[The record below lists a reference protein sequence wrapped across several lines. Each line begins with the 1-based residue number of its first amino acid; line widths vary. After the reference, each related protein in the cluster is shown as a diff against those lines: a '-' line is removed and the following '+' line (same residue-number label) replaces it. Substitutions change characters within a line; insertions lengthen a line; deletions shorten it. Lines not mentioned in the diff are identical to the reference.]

1 VARGATQG
9 DMKKSI
15 KESPMSLEQN
25 KQLVR
30 RYQEIY
36 NSNDLDALDEV
47 IAFDVFMPK
56 IMPNMPSGLEGA
68 KQVHQTTLLGMPD
81 FHTEIQD
88 LFAEGDKVVARVLMT
103 GTHTGNFYGI
113 PATGKRVEF
122 TGMYIARIEN
132 GKIVEHWGEEDSY
145 GLLLQLGLKLKME

>member
-1 VARGATQG
+1 
-9 DMKKSI
+9 
-15 KESPMSLEQN
+15 MSLEEN

-36 NSNDLDALDEV
+36 NSNNLDGLDD
-47 IAFDVFMPK
+47 IMSFDVLTPK

-68 KQVHQTTLLGMPD
+68 KAVHQKTLVGMPD

-88 LFAEGDKVVARVLMT
+88 HVAEGDKVVARVLMT
-103 GTHTGNFYGI
+103 GTHTGDFYGI

-122 TGMYIARIEN
+122 TGVFIVRIAN

-145 GLLLQLGLKLKME
+145 GLLLQLGMKLKAG

>member
-1 VARGATQG
+1 
-9 DMKKSI
+9 
-15 KESPMSLEQN
+15 MSLEEN
-25 KQLVR
+25 KAIVR

-36 NSNDLDALDEV
+36 NSNNLDALEAV
-47 IAFDVFMPK
+47 MSFDVLTPK

-68 KQVHQTTLLGMPD
+68 KAVHQKTLLGMPD

-88 LFAEGDKVVARVLMT
+88 LVAEGDTVVARVLMT
-103 GTHTGNFYGI
+103 GTHTGDFYGI

-122 TGMYIARIEN
+122 TGVFIARIEN

-145 GLLLQLGLKLKME
+145 GLLLQLGMKLKAE